1 MGNACTCF
9 EGPCAISR
17 IPIPSSMDS
26 VKLDTLR
33 VSPAEV
39 VDVPTC
45 QDDATKERVTL
56 DESICDTNASS
67 QIVAS
72 PMSTILAA
80 RTDFSEP
87 SQLFRFQN
95 LYWLLDN
102 QRILSRPSKTS
113 PPECVTGDSEDSHW

>member
-45 QDDATKERVTL
+45 QNDATKERVNL
-56 DESICDTNASS
+56 DESICDTSANS

-72 PMSTILAA
+72 PMSTISAT
-80 RTDFSEP
+80 RTDYSASSP
-87 SQLFRFQN
+87 LFRFQN

-102 QRILSRPSKTS
+102 QRILSRLSETP